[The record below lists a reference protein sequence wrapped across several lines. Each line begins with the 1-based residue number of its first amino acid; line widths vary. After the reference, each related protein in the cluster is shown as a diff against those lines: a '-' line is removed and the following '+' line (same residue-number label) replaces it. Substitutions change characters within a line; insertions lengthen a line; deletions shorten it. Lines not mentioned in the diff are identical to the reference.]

1 MVEMNRPTWVEV
13 DLSRIKKNFEQ
24 IGKKISGRDIICV
37 VKADGYG
44 LGAAEISKTLV
55 ESGASFFAVASMEE
69 ALALR
74 DAKIDKP
81 ILVLGYVDTRN
92 LSLASKNSIRI
103 TLFDKDFVKRLE
115 EYTDEAPLYIHIK
128 VDTGMHRLG
137 LSPEEVAPT
146 VDAIKK
152 MKNVV
157 IEGIYTHFAS
167 ADSDKAYTLYQI
179 KVFNE
184 VLDDLKKI
192 NALPKMIHA
201 SNSAAVLNYEEAYYS
216 SVRPGILLYGISP
229 NSQITLDSAFEPAVS
244 LKTRI
249 IKVTHLSKG
258 SRISYGGTYELSRD
272 SLIATIPIGYADGVP
287 RNLSNKGYVLVKGK
301 RAPIIGTI
309 TMDMMM
315 VDVTGFPYIHPG
327 NEVVLVGTQGEEK
340 IKIEEFSALANTIP
354 YEILVRLNK
363 RIRRVYNKSAI

>member
-1 MVEMNRPTWVEV
+1 M
-13 DLSRIKKNFEQ
+13 
-24 IGKKISGRDIICV
+24 
-37 VKADGYG
+37 
-44 LGAAEISKTLV
+44 
-55 ESGASFFAVASMEE
+55 ASFFAVASMEE

-74 DAKIDKP
+74 EAKISEP

-92 LSLASKNSIRI
+92 LGLASKNAIRI

-115 EYTDEAPLYIHIK
+115 EYTDETPLYIHIK

-137 LSPEEVAPT
+137 LSPEEVVPT
-146 VDAIKK
+146 VDTIKK
-152 MKNVV
+152 MKNVI

-167 ADSDKAYTLYQI
+167 ADSDKDYTLYQI
-179 KVFNE
+179 KTFNR
-184 VLDDLKKI
+184 VLDDLSKI
-192 NALPKMIHA
+192 NALPKIIHA
-201 SNSAAVLNYEEAYYS
+201 ANSAAVLNYEEAYYT

-229 NSQITLDSAFEPAVS
+229 NAHITLDSSFEPAVS

-249 IKVTHLSKG
+249 IKVTNIIKG
-258 SRISYGGTYELSRD
+258 ERISYGGTYELAKD
-272 SLIATIPIGYADGVP
+272 ALIATIPIGYADGVP

-301 RAPIIGTI
+301 RAPIVGTI

-327 NEVVLVGTQGEEK
+327 NEVVLIGTQGEER
-340 IKIEEFSALANTIP
+340 ISIEEFSTLANTIP
-354 YEILVRLNK
+354 YEILVRFNK

>member
-13 DLSRIKKNFEQ
+13 DLGRVKNNFEQ
-24 IGKKISGRDIICV
+24 IRKRISGKGVICV
-37 VKADGYG
+37 VKADSYG
-44 LGAAEISKTLV
+44 LGAAEITKTLV

-74 DAKIDKP
+74 EAKISEP

-92 LSLASKNSIRI
+92 LGLASKNAIRI

-115 EYTDEAPLYIHIK
+115 EYTDETPLYIHIK

-137 LSPEEVAPT
+137 LSPEEVVPT
-146 VDAIKK
+146 VDTIKK
-152 MKNVV
+152 MKNVI

-167 ADSDKAYTLYQI
+167 ADSDKDYTLYQI
-179 KVFNE
+179 KTFNR
-184 VLDDLKKI
+184 VLDDLSKI
-192 NALPKMIHA
+192 NALPKIIHA
-201 SNSAAVLNYEEAYYS
+201 ANSAAVLNYEEAYYT

-229 NSQITLDSAFEPAVS
+229 NAHITLDSSFEPAVS

-249 IKVTHLSKG
+249 IKVTNIIKG
-258 SRISYGGTYELSRD
+258 ERISYGGTYELAKD
-272 SLIATIPIGYADGVP
+272 ALIATIPIGYADGVP

-301 RAPIIGTI
+301 RAPIVGTI

-327 NEVVLVGTQGEEK
+327 NEVVLIGTQGEER
-340 IKIEEFSALANTIP
+340 ISIEEFSTLANTIP
-354 YEILVRLNK
+354 YEILVRFNK